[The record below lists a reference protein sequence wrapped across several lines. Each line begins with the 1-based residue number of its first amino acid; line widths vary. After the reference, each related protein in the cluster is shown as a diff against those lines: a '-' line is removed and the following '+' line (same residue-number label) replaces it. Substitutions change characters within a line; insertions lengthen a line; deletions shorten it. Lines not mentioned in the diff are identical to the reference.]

1 MKSVTL
7 SALGVVL
14 TYLILI
20 SFGWIGLLVSLPFF
34 FLAPF
39 LIHWVR
45 EKWRR
50 RNALR

>member
-34 FLAPF
+34 FFGTLPHSLGEGKVA
-39 LIHWVR
+39 
-45 EKWRR
+45 
-50 RNALR
+50 A